1 MEGGRDQGLKSPN
14 VFKESKNKHR
24 NFERD
29 ELGGGGLNKKKPLWE
44 EYDFLLKQLTLTYLT
59 GERF

>member
-1 MEGGRDQGLKSPN
+1 MKVSKVQM
-14 VFKESKNKHR
+14 FCKESKNKHR

-29 ELGGGGLNKKKPLWE
+29 ELEGGVLNEKKNPLWE
-44 EYDFLLKQLTLTYLT
+44 EYDFLLKQLTLTHLM